1 MDNIKTINTSDTL
14 TSLTQDHQGGGFI
27 VIPSG
32 TTVPE
37 NLDQTAVRSLT
48 NVNNFTVSIYNQN
61 QDDDVLSLF
70 FLINPIDI
78 TIGQTFLAQDS
89 YTREGWLSTIWGKG
103 QPTLLANG
111 TTAAFYLNGSGLT
124 AVNRRQTLSFRNF
137 MSIVAIFKNG
147 GYYYLKGSQNKD
159 LFGVDRGRVIS
170 VMDLIKISYDGT
182 EYIGSFNSLTIE
194 ESAEVP
200 FRFTFNFEFVISG
213 LRGDPAEGHLKIC
226 QNGKCNNID
235 GIQLETSGNY
245 KYQEIISINPNATDI
260 IPPANTTTTS
270 GSEIASTGNTSAAV
284 VPTFNR
290 SVVPANVRRDAKAYA
305 DWLQQDSGVPVRGDL
320 NTQDKVCAKMSLI
333 NKFKNNIGADSIF
346 NSASS
351 YFGTNSRIQESD
363 SDVILALENSY
374 YSDGTPKSL
383 TSGAGALGP
392 TQIMP
397 STYSDNLDK
406 NGSDFT
412 AYMAK
417 FGYSE
422 ADCTG
427 ALGTQTRIST
437 YSNKTYPIY
446 SGGKLSTDPK
456 FNYATHL
463 YLMQKNY
470 TTKVSGSNAVANS
483 SDPIP
488 RIAVV
493 ATSYNAGTAAF
504 SNSKTDYSL
513 ANEGVTYGQT
523 AAFIASVSGNC
534 NNSNLTP

>member
-1 MDNIKTINTSDTL
+1 MDNIKIINTTE
-14 TSLTQDHQGGGFI
+14 TFKSLTQDHQGGGFI
-27 VIPSG
+27 VKPSG
-32 TTVPE
+32 NPPQD
-37 NLDQTAVRSLT
+37 NLDQTAARILT
-48 NVNNFTVSIYNQN
+48 SANNFTVSIYNQN

-70 FLINPIDI
+70 FLINPTDI
-78 TIGQTFLAQDS
+78 TVGQTFIAQDS

-103 QPTLLANG
+103 QPTILANG
-111 TTAAFYLNGSGLT
+111 TTAAFYLNGTGLT
-124 AVNRRQTLSFRNF
+124 ADQRRQTISFKNF

-147 GYYYLKGSQNKD
+147 GYYYLRGAQNKD

-182 EYIGSFNSLTIE
+182 EYIGSFNNLTIE
-194 ESAEVP
+194 ETAEIP
-200 FRFTFNFEFVISG
+200 YRFTFNFEFVVSG

-245 KYQEIISINPNATDI
+245 NYQEIISINPNATDI
-260 IPPANTTTTS
+260 VPPANTTTTS
-270 GSEIASTGNTSAAV
+270 GSEIASTGNTPAAV

-290 SVVPANVRRDAKAYA
+290 SIVPANVRRDAQAYA
-305 DWLQQDSGVPVRGDL
+305 DWLQHDSGVPVRGDL
-320 NTQDKVCAKMSLI
+320 DTQDKVCAKMSLI
-333 NKFKNNIGADSIF
+333 NKFKNKIGADDLF
-346 NSASS
+346 NTASS
-351 YFGTNSRIQESD
+351 YFGTGSRIQEPD

-397 STYSDNLDK
+397 STYSDILDTH
-406 NGSDFT
+406 GTDFT

-437 YSNKTYPIY
+437 YSGKTYPIY
-446 SGGKLSTDPK
+446 SGGKLSVDPK

-470 TTKVSGSNAVANS
+470 TTKVSGSNAVAHS

-513 ANEGVTYGQT
+513 ANEGVVYGQT
-523 AAFIASVSGNC
+523 ATFIASVSGNC
-534 NNSNLTP
+534 SNSTLTP